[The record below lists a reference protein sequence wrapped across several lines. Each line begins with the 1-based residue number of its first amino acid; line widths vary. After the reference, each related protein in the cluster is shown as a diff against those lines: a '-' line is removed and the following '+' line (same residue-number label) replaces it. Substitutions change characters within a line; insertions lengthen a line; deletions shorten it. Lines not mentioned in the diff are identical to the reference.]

1 MAAPV
6 RAYNFMKLVVAAEAA
21 LVNTSSL
28 FALNRTAGA
37 TLVSASGSACASGVF
52 AATESCVILEL

>member
-1 MAAPV
+1 
-6 RAYNFMKLVVAAEAA
+6 MKLVVAAEAA